1 MLIDDIYDAIDSEPL
16 STVIARYPA
25 AEDFLRN
32 YRMDNISRQLRFDDA
47 LRGISPEVFEE
58 FGIAAGDCADNLAE
72 FIFELSISSEK
83 SGRISEISIIG
94 GTDKSGKPE
103 NAQLT
108 IRPGETIGI
117 VGPTGSGKSRLLG
130 DIECLAQGDTP
141 TKRSIMLN
149 GEYPD
154 EGMRMENSGLLVAQ
168 ISQNMNFVMDL
179 TVGEFLQM
187 HAKSRG
193 FADTAEVTESCFE
206 CANSLSGEKFS
217 RDVKVTQLSG
227 GQSRA
232 LMIADVACLSVS
244 PIILIDEIENAG
256 IDRTKAVHLLTAQ
269 EKIIFIS
276 THDPLLALQADK
288 RIVLK
293 NGGILKILDTS
304 EQERMMQR
312 EIEKLDNRLFSMRQ
326 ALRSGERIT
335 ENL

>member
-1 MLIDDIYDAIDSEPL
+1 MLIDDIYDTIDTEPL

-32 YRMDNISRQLRFDDA
+32 YRMENISRQLRFDDA
-47 LRGISPEVFEE
+47 LRDISPEIFEE
-58 FGIAAGDCADNLAE
+58 FGIAAADCADFLAE
-72 FIFELSISSEK
+72 FILEMSFSAEK
-83 SGRISEISIIG
+83 TGRIKEISIVG

-141 TKRSIMLN
+141 TKRRIMLN

-154 EGMRMENSGLLVAQ
+154 EDMRMEHSGLLVAQ

-193 FADTAEVTESCFE
+193 FNDTTEVTQKCFE

-217 RDVKVTQLSG
+217 KDVKVTQLSG

-256 IDRTKAVHLLTAQ
+256 IDRTKAVRLLTAQ

-293 NGGILKILDTS
+293 NGGIFKTLDTS
-304 EQERMMQR
+304 EQERLMQR
-312 EIEKLDNRLFSMRQ
+312 EIEMLDNRLFSMRQ